1 MLTIVPTPIGNLR
14 DMSLRGADALREAD
28 WIAAEDTRHTAR
40 LLQSLEL
47 SKPMISFHDH
57 NEASRTVELVE
68 RLQKGEN
75 GALVSDAGMPLVS
88 DPGYRLVRACVEQ
101 GIPLTVLPGPS
112 AVPTALAGSG
122 LPPHPFYFGG
132 FLPVKSGRREKE
144 LRLALDRGHTS
155 IYFESP
161 HRLLKTLD
169 CLSGISQECR
179 VCVARELTKKF
190 EEFRRGTAREVAAY
204 YREHPPKGEITFLL
218 HPGEKNSHSPEKYS
232 FSATDTG
239 LDDMDS

>member
-40 LLQSLEL
+40 LLQSLNL
-47 SKPMISFHDH
+47 SKPMVSFHDH
-57 NEASRTVELVE
+57 NEASRTKELVE
-68 RLQKGEN
+68 RLQNGEKGV
-75 GALVSDAGMPLVS
+75 LVSDAGMPLVS
-88 DPGYRLVRACVEQ
+88 DPGYRLVRACIRQ
-101 GIPLTVLPGPS
+101 DIPLTVLPGPS

-122 LPPHPFYFGG
+122 LPPHPFFFGG

-144 LRLALDRGHTS
+144 LLLALNRGYTS

-169 CLSGISQECR
+169 CLCGISQECQ

-190 EEFRRGTAREVAAY
+190 EEFRRGSAQEVAAY

-218 HPGEKNSHSPEKYS
+218 HPGDKKNHPSDQNSYS
-232 FSATDTG
+232 ETDATMGGDE
-239 LDDMDS
+239 D

>member
-14 DMSLRGADALREAD
+14 DMSLRGADALRDAD

-40 LLQSLEL
+40 LLQSLNL

-57 NEASRTVELVE
+57 NEASRTGELIK
-68 RLQKGEN
+68 RLQNGER

-88 DPGYRLVRACVEQ
+88 DPGYRLVRACLDE
-101 GIPLTVLPGPS
+101 GIPVTVLPGPS

-132 FLPVKSGRREKE
+132 FLPVKSGKREKE
-144 LRLALDRGHTS
+144 LRLALNRGHTS

-161 HRLLKTLD
+161 HRLQKTLD
-169 CLSGISQECR
+169 CLSAISHECR

-190 EEFRRGTAREVAAY
+190 EEFRRGSAREVAAH
-204 YREHPPKGEITFLL
+204 YREHPPKGEITLLL
-218 HPGEKNSHSPEKYS
+218 HPGDEKKPPTEKNSYS
-232 FSATDTG
+232 ETDAG
-239 LDDMDS
+239 LDEEVA